1 MKEEHDRSRTLDSPD
16 RGPRDCKT
24 SGPASRRRRRSANLG
39 RQLHELSW
47 PTVVGDCELSSEN
60 LGSKSSGEFGHFTG
74 TIDEFRRR
82 HAEAIHHG
90 DKEIGER
97 DVGLETMIGT
107 MVETEAIT
115 SRQDERIVGVVMSG
129 AVAAAVKN
137 HGVVEKGAFV
147 FAGVLQALEE
157 I

>member
-1 MKEEHDRSRTLDSPD
+1 MIDRELWIVLIEGLAIVISVDRHREGVGDQRTLGGGFMNC
-16 RGPRDCKT
+16 RWR
-24 SGPASRRRRRSANLG
+24 LG
-39 RQLHELSW
+39 I
-47 PTVVGDCELSSEN
+47 VFGK

-97 DVGLETMIGT
+97 DVGLEKMIGT

-115 SRQDERIVGVVMSG
+115 SRQDERVVGVVMSG

-137 HGVVEKGAFV
+137 HGVVEKSAFV